1 MVVRGADPD
10 MKLQPDRAE
19 GVNVIH
25 AYTAD
30 SISVNGSAYAHAVL
44 VPHTGDVVPW
54 GPTDW
59 EALTDAHFAQIAASR
74 PELVVFGSGSRLR
87 FVKPAL
93 LRPLIDARIGIE
105 TMDSAAACRT
115 FNFLV
120 GEGRRV
126 MAAILPPGA

>member
-1 MVVRGADPD
+1 MP

-25 AYTAD
+25 AYTAG
-30 SISVNGSAYAHAVL
+30 SVSVNGAEHTQAVL
-44 VPHTGDVVPW
+44 VPHVGDVMPW
-54 GPTDW
+54 QVASWADLN
-59 EALTDAHFAQIAASR
+59 EAHFQQIALAR
-74 PELVVFGSGSRLR
+74 PELVVFGSGATLR

-93 LRPLIDARIGIE
+93 LRPLIEARIGIE
-105 TMDSAAACRT
+105 TMDTAAACRT

-126 MAAILPPGA
+126 MAALLLPGA

>member
-1 MVVRGADPD
+1 

-25 AYTAD
+25 AYTTQ
-30 SISVNGSAYAHAVL
+30 SVSVNGTAHTQAVL
-44 VPHTGDVVPW
+44 VPHVGDVQDW
-54 GPTDW
+54 GAPSW
-59 EALTDAHFAQIAASR
+59 EALTEAHFQRIADAR
-74 PELVVFGSGSRLR
+74 PELVVFGSGATLR

-126 MAAILPPGA
+126 MAAVLLPGV

>member
-1 MVVRGADPD
+1 

-30 SISVNGSAYAHAVL
+30 SISVNGTAHPHAVL
-44 VPHTGDVVPW
+44 VPHTGEVLPW
-54 GPTDW
+54 DAASW
-59 EALTDAHFAQIAASR
+59 EALTEVHFAHIAQAR
-74 PELVVFGSGSRLR
+74 PELVVFGSGARLR

-93 LRPLIDARIGIE
+93 LRPLIEARIGIE

-126 MAAILPPGA
+126 MGAILLPRV

>member
-1 MVVRGADPD
+1 

-30 SISVNGSAYAHAVL
+30 SVSVNGTAYSHAVL
-44 VPHTGDVVPW
+44 VPHTGDVQPW
-54 GPTDW
+54 DATAW
-59 EALTDAHFAQIAASR
+59 ESLTEAHFAQLAATR
-74 PELVVFGSGSRLR
+74 PELIVFGSGSALR

-93 LRPLIDARIGIE
+93 LRPLIDARVGIE
-105 TMDSAAACRT
+105 TMDTAAACRT

-120 GEGRRV
+120 AEGRQV
-126 MAAILPPGA
+126 VAALLLPKA

>member
-1 MVVRGADPD
+1 

-25 AYTAD
+25 AYTAQ
-30 SISVNGSAYAHAVL
+30 SVSVNGTVHTQAVL
-44 VPHTGDVVPW
+44 VPHTGEVMPW
-54 GPTDW
+54 GVSRW
-59 EALTDAHFAQIAASR
+59 EDLTEAHFQRMADAR
-74 PELVVFGSGSRLR
+74 PELVVFGTGATLR

-126 MAAILPPGA
+126 MAAVLLPGV

>member
-1 MVVRGADPD
+1 

-25 AYTAD
+25 AYTPD
-30 SISVNGSAYAHAVL
+30 SVSVNGVAHTQAVL
-44 VPHTGDVVPW
+44 VPHTGDVI
-54 GPTDW
+54 GW
-59 EALTDAHFAQIAASR
+59 EATSWDALNEAHFQRIAEAA
-74 PELVVFGSGSRLR
+74 PELVVFGSGATLR

-126 MAAILPPGA
+126 MAAILLPGA

>member
-1 MVVRGADPD
+1 
-10 MKLQPDRAE
+10 MKLQPDRAD

-30 SISVNGSAYAHAVL
+30 SVSVNGTTYSHAVL
-44 VPHTGDVVPW
+44 VPHTGDVLPW
-54 GPTDW
+54 TAQTWAELNDGHFQ
-59 EALTDAHFAQIAASR
+59 AIADAR
-74 PELVVFGSGSRLR
+74 PELVVFGSGAALH
-87 FVKPAL
+87 FMKPAV

-120 GEGRRV
+120 GEGRKV
-126 MAAILPPGA
+126 MAAILLPGR